1 MSVLIYLKQNAGTLR
16 VRTGTVE
23 AQEIQKTV
31 DFPNELGHGF
41 KVTLD
46 DGMWVTVRQ
55 DQVML

>member
-46 DGMWVTVRQ
+46 DGM
-55 DQVML
+55 